1 MANQTD
7 PLAASV
13 HGTNPQNLIEKIL
26 RGRIYENRYWKEHC
40 FGLSAETLLDKAVK
54 LDGIGGIYSHNAKPT
69 PFICLVLKLLQI
81 QPERDI
87 IEEYLK
93 QEDFKYLR
101 ALAAFYIRL
110 TFRARDVYQ
119 LLEPLFSDYR
129 KLCVRSLSSAAGA
142 GGWKLTHMD
151 EFLDE
156 LLTAE
161 MSCDVILPHLPKR
174 ETLVNSGMLEG
185 PRISP
190 LDDELNDDD
199 DDEKEEEEEEREC
212 DEKIEQDFSRP
223 EKQEQTSH
231 NGNSKSSSSSNSL
244 ANMLKRAQVRHRNDN
259 GGDANDVE
267 ERETQRRRIDDEH
280 ESSQSLE
287 EANALR
293 AKLGLKPLRP

>member
-69 PFICLVLKLLQI
+69 PFICLALKLLQI
-81 QPERDI
+81 QPEREI

-101 ALAAFYIRL
+101 ALAAFYVRL
-110 TFRARDVYQ
+110 TYRARDVYQ
-119 LLEPLFSDYR
+119 LIEPLLSDYR
-129 KLCVRSLSSAAGA
+129 KLCVRSLSAAAGA
-142 GGWKLTHMD
+142 GGWKVTHMD

-161 MSCDVILPHLPKR
+161 MSCDVILPHLPRR
-174 ETLVNSGMLEG
+174 ETLVNSGMLNG
-185 PRISP
+185 PRISA
-190 LDDELNDDD
+190 LDDELN
-199 DDEKEEEEEEREC
+199 EEEEDEEE
-212 DEKIEQDFSRP
+212 DKEESQP
-223 EKQEQTSH
+223 ERAHHTSH
-231 NGNSKSSSSSNSL
+231 SGEKTLSSTNSL
-244 ANMLKRAQVRHRNDN
+244 ANMFKRAQVRQRNDA
-259 GGDANDVE
+259 ANEDE
-267 ERETQRRRIDDEH
+267 ERETQRRRIDDAQ
-280 ESSQSLE
+280 ESSQSLQ

>member
-69 PFICLVLKLLQI
+69 PFICLALKLLQI
-81 QPERDI
+81 QPEREI

-101 ALAAFYIRL
+101 ALAAFYVRL
-110 TFRARDVYQ
+110 TYRARDVYQ
-119 LLEPLFSDYR
+119 LIEPLLSDYR
-129 KLCVRSLSSAAGA
+129 KLCVRSLSAAAGA
-142 GGWKLTHMD
+142 GGWKVTHMD

-161 MSCDVILPHLPKR
+161 MSCDVILPHLPRR
-174 ETLVNSGMLEG
+174 ETLVNSGMLNG
-185 PRISP
+185 PRISA
-190 LDDELNDDD
+190 LDDELNEEED
-199 DDEKEEEEEEREC
+199 EEEEDKEES
-212 DEKIEQDFSRP
+212 QP
-223 EKQEQTSH
+223 ERAHHTSH
-231 NGNSKSSSSSNSL
+231 SGEITLSSTNSL
-244 ANMLKRAQVRHRNDN
+244 ANMFKRAQVRQRNDA
-259 GGDANDVE
+259 ANEDE
-267 ERETQRRRIDDEH
+267 ERETQRRRIDDAQ
-280 ESSQSLE
+280 ESSQSLQ

>member
-129 KLCVRSLSSAAGA
+129 KLCVRSLSAAAGA

-199 DDEKEEEEEEREC
+199 DDDEKEEEEREC

>member
-129 KLCVRSLSSAAGA
+129 KLCVRSLSAAAGA

-185 PRISP
+185 PRITP

-199 DDEKEEEEEEREC
+199 DDEKEEEEEREY

-244 ANMLKRAQVRHRNDN
+244 ANMLKRAQVRHRNDY

>member
-69 PFICLVLKLLQI
+69 PFICLALKLLQI
-81 QPERDI
+81 QPEREI

-101 ALAAFYIRL
+101 ALAAFYVRL
-110 TFRARDVYQ
+110 TYRARDVYQ
-119 LLEPLFSDYR
+119 LIEPLLSDYR
-129 KLCVRSLSSAAGA
+129 KLCVRSLSAAAGA
-142 GGWKLTHMD
+142 GGWKVTHMD

-161 MSCDVILPHLPKR
+161 MSCDVILPHLPRR
-174 ETLVNSGMLEG
+174 ETLVNSGMLNG
-185 PRISP
+185 PRISA
-190 LDDELNDDD
+190 LDDELN
-199 DDEKEEEEEEREC
+199 EEEEDEEE
-212 DEKIEQDFSRP
+212 DKEESQP
-223 EKQEQTSH
+223 ERAHHTSH
-231 NGNSKSSSSSNSL
+231 SGEKTLSSTNSL
-244 ANMLKRAQVRHRNDN
+244 ANMFKRAQVRLRNDATN
-259 GGDANDVE
+259 EDE
-267 ERETQRRRIDDEH
+267 ERETQRRRIDDAH
-280 ESSQSLE
+280 ESSQSLQ

>member
-69 PFICLVLKLLQI
+69 PFICLALKLLQI
-81 QPERDI
+81 QPEREI

-101 ALAAFYIRL
+101 ALAAFYVRL
-110 TFRARDVYQ
+110 TYRARDVYQ
-119 LLEPLFSDYR
+119 LIEPLLSDYR
-129 KLCVRSLSSAAGA
+129 KLCVRSLSAAAGA
-142 GGWKLTHMD
+142 GGWKVTHMD

-161 MSCDVILPHLPKR
+161 MSCDVILPHLPRR
-174 ETLVNSGMLEG
+174 ETLVNSGMLNG
-185 PRISP
+185 PRIST
-190 LDDELNDDD
+190 LDDELNEEED
-199 DDEKEEEEEEREC
+199 EEEEEDKEESQPERAHH
-212 DEKIEQDFSRP
+212 
-223 EKQEQTSH
+223 TSH
-231 NGNSKSSSSSNSL
+231 SGEKTLSSTNSL
-244 ANMLKRAQVRHRNDN
+244 ANMFKRAQVRQRNDA
-259 GGDANDVE
+259 ANEDE
-267 ERETQRRRIDDEH
+267 ERETQRRRIDDAQ
-280 ESSQSLE
+280 ESSQSLQ

-293 AKLGLKPLRP
+293 TKLGLKPLRP

>member
-26 RGRIYENRYWKEHC
+26 RGRIYENKYWKEHC

-69 PFICLVLKLLQI
+69 PFICLALKLLQI
-81 QPERDI
+81 QPEREI

-101 ALAAFYIRL
+101 ALAAFYVRL
-110 TFRARDVYQ
+110 TYRARDVYQ
-119 LLEPLFSDYR
+119 LIEPLLSDYR
-129 KLCVRSLSSAAGA
+129 KLCVRSLSAAAGA
-142 GGWKLTHMD
+142 GGWKVTHMD

-161 MSCDVILPHLPKR
+161 MSCDVILPHLPRR
-174 ETLVNSGMLEG
+174 ETLVNSGMLNG
-185 PRISP
+185 PRISA
-190 LDDELNDDD
+190 LDDELN
-199 DDEKEEEEEEREC
+199 EEEEDEEE
-212 DEKIEQDFSRP
+212 DKEESQP
-223 EKQEQTSH
+223 ERAHHTSH
-231 NGNSKSSSSSNSL
+231 SGEKTLSSTNSL
-244 ANMLKRAQVRHRNDN
+244 ANMFKRAQVRLRNDATN
-259 GGDANDVE
+259 EDE
-267 ERETQRRRIDDEH
+267 ERETQRRRIDDAH
-280 ESSQSLE
+280 ESSQSLQ